1 MDIFLLGRAESTV
14 NGDFH
19 TGPLAGPIFLWLP
32 IALVAETRAKSAK
45 AEPGEARFTMRL
57 RSLVRHLGLPV
68 EVGEWRWS
76 CNPSSS
82 LDSGLPA
89 AAAAEHPK
97 EADER
102 DEDEAAGLGNGGCER
117 RGDNWIVDT
126 DRFALR

>member
-1 MDIFLLGRAESTV
+1 MDIFLLGRAESTI

-68 EVGEWRWS
+68 EEWRWS